1 MKKLIFILFSALC
14 LFSSCESDEDRLH
27 AKLDE
32 IASQGITANK
42 QLAKG
47 ASLDQ
52 YREIEL
58 KMNAA
63 HIASL
68 QKLIDNN
75 FETQL
80 KTFEDYELGVI
91 SGYRYMFKYI
101 FSNKQEWEDVQ
112 TQLSDRYFNSLILQ
126 QKANELSN
134 EHIKD
139 IKNLRSQFYSSKF
152 GVHEPKLE
160 VLDIPKSEIFLG
172 GLDDH
177 SGRNLV
183 IEIGTAIL
191 DILLGI
197 FIVWIVVNILGYA
210 TTGPV
215 GCVISI
221 VSFIIMMIISVLCT
235 NYNDGNLIDLLK
247 EQNKKISIDYDNIHQ
262 TLDQNTNLFYERVK

>member
-1 MKKLIFILFSALC
+1 M
-14 LFSSCESDEDRLH
+14 
-27 AKLDE
+27 
-32 IASQGITANK
+32 
-42 QLAKG
+42 
-47 ASLDQ
+47 
-52 YREIEL
+52 
-58 KMNAA
+58 
-63 HIASL
+63 
-68 QKLIDNN
+68 
-75 FETQL
+75 
-80 KTFEDYELGVI
+80 
-91 SGYRYMFKYI
+91 
-101 FSNKQEWEDVQ
+101 
-112 TQLSDRYFNSLILQ
+112 
-126 QKANELSN
+126 
-134 EHIKD
+134 
-139 IKNLRSQFYSSKF
+139 
-152 GVHEPKLE
+152 
-160 VLDIPKSEIFLG
+160 G